1 MASDHWHEWW
11 PVPEWSHEPNENTAV
26 MSGMFVF
33 CFKKIIFYL
42 RIYCF
47 LFKKSVF
54 CLIRQYYI
62 ITLYYV
68 FLESFNMHINVIYSF
83 SYSLW
88 CSFEAMFVATDTKN
102 LCCFLCRLFQ
112 ISCNKY
118 RLDTLFIFM
127 LMCICK
133 RKMQK

>member
-1 MASDHWHEWW
+1 MSGGRCLSDHI
-11 PVPEWSHEPNENTAV
+11 NQMENTPV

-68 FLESFNMHINVIYSF
+68 FLESLNMHINVIYSF
-83 SYSLW
+83 SYSFW
-88 CSFEAMFVATDTKN
+88 CSFEAILVATDTKN

-118 RLDTLFIFM
+118 ILDTLFIFM
-127 LMCICK
+127 LMCI
-133 RKMQK
+133 RKSKIQK